1 MDVLFAL
8 LFQWLREQG
17 YTSFSL
23 GLAPL
28 SGIDL
33 PLVGTDPI
41 REHFFRLIEPF
52 FSVQG
57 LRHFKAKFDPRWE
70 PRFLVFR
77 SVSALPAIGLAL
89 LKATS
94 TEVSH
99 VDSDLPELQIA

>member
-1 MDVLFAL
+1 
-8 LFQWLREQG
+8 
-17 YTSFSL
+17 
-23 GLAPL
+23 
-28 SGIDL
+28 
-33 PLVGTDPI
+33 VGTDPI

-77 SVSALPAIGLAL
+77 SASALPAIGLAL

-94 TEVSH
+94 TDVSH